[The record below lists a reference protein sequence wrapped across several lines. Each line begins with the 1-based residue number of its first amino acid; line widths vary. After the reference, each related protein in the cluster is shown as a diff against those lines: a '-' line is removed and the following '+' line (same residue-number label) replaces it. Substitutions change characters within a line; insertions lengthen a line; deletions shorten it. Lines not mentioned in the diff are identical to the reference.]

1 MSDDNTKW
9 CQNPRCPE
17 KKTSSQIRG
26 TKGKKFYQSN
36 TIGGYR
42 EYGGKNFCTL
52 RCYDQWADTY
62 MDRAIDTLGIRI
74 VEPVK
79 LPMESAWSKNYN
91 YRWNN
96 TTNGRNDDHYLEN
109 KLMGIVIPIT
119 EDQYNSISYSNDEC
133 MALAS
138 TLQSKQSA

>member
-1 MSDDNTKW
+1 MSQHTKW

-26 TKGKKFYQSN
+26 TKGKKYYQSSKAN
-36 TIGGYR
+36 GY
-42 EYGGKNFCTL
+42 GNGNFCTL
-52 RCYDQWADTY
+52 NCYNQWSDKY
-62 MDRAIDTLGIRI
+62 IDRAIDNLGIRI
-74 VEPVK
+74 GESVK

-96 TTNGRNDDHYLEN
+96 TSNDRNDQHYLEN
-109 KLMGIVIPIT
+109 KLMGIRIPIT
-119 EDQYNSISYSNDEC
+119 EAQYDALGWSNDEC

>member
-36 TIGGYR
+36 AVNYG
-42 EYGGKNFCTL
+42 YGGKNFCTL
-52 RCYDQWADTY
+52 GCYNSWSEQY

-91 YRWNN
+91 YSYPNN
-96 TTNGRNDDHYLEN
+96 DVHYLEN
-109 KLMGIVIPIT
+109 KLMGIKIPIT